1 MRRIMLTVAY
11 DGTNY
16 SGWQIQPNKETIEGV
31 LNRELSR
38 LLREEIKVVGASRTD
53 SGVHAEGA
61 VCVFDTESKIPGDK
75 FSYAINQTLP
85 EDIRIR
91 NSKEVDITFHP
102 RRVNSRKTYRYRIRH
117 DEFPNP
123 LDARY
128 AYHVYTKLDIE
139 AMRRACEFIKGKH
152 DFKSFCSVHTDVD
165 TTVRTVYDVHI
176 DVTPDKKLLQM
187 SGLMKSRGVSEST
200 ATEGFS
206 DAKDLTEGL
215 RVSTIDADVNSA
227 NASVTGSDINSARTS
242 VTGPD
247 MNRARSSVKIQPEI
261 IDIYVTGNGFLY
273 NMVRIIAGTL
283 IEVGQGKIKP
293 EEIPAIIEACDR
305 EKAGPTAPAK
315 GLTLIGYKM
324 M

>member
-1 MRRIMLTVAY
+1 MLTVAF

-38 LLREEIKVVGASRTD
+38 LLNEEIKVIGASRTD

-61 VCVFDTESKIPGDK
+61 VCVFDTESRIPGEK

-85 EDIRIR
+85 DDIRIR
-91 NSKEVDITFHP
+91 SSKEVDINFHP
-102 RRVNSRKTYRYRIRH
+102 RKVNSRKTYRYRIRH

-128 AYHVYTKLDIE
+128 AYHVYTKLDID
-139 AMRRACEFIKGKH
+139 AMNEACEYIKGKH
-152 DFKSFCSVHTDVD
+152 DFKAFCSAHTDVD

-187 SGLMKSRGVSEST
+187 SGLMRTRGV
-200 ATEGFS
+200 EGTS
-206 DAKDLTEGL
+206 SKKEDRADTCPCGAGSGASSGAKI
-215 RVSTIDADVNSA
+215 R
-227 NASVTGSDINSARTS
+227 
-242 VTGPD
+242 
-247 MNRARSSVKIQPEI
+247 PEI

-293 EEIPAIIEACDR
+293 EDIPAIIESCDR

-315 GLTLIGYKM
+315 GLTLVGYKI
-324 M
+324 

>member
-1 MRRIMLTVAY
+1 MRRIMLTVAF

-38 LLREEIKVVGASRTD
+38 LLNEEIKVVGASRTD

-128 AYHVYTKLDIE
+128 TYHVYTKLDIE

-187 SGLMKSRGVSEST
+187 SGLMKSAGESG
-200 ATEGFS
+200 AMRSGGE
-206 DAKDLTEGL
+206 
-215 RVSTIDADVNSA
+215 SA
-227 NASVTGSDINSARTS
+227 AGRIR
-242 VTGPD
+242 
-247 MNRARSSVKIQPEI
+247 PEI

-324 M
+324 MREPDVK

>member
-1 MRRIMLTVAY
+1 MRRIMLTVAF

-38 LLREEIKVVGASRTD
+38 LLNEEIKVVGASRTD

-61 VCVFDTESKIPGDK
+61 VCVFDTESKIPSDK

-128 AYHVYTKLDIE
+128 SYHVYTKLDIE

-187 SGLMKSRGVSEST
+187 SGLMKSAGESG
-200 ATEGFS
+200 AMRSGGE
-206 DAKDLTEGL
+206 
-215 RVSTIDADVNSA
+215 SA
-227 NASVTGSDINSARTS
+227 AGRIR
-242 VTGPD
+242 
-247 MNRARSSVKIQPEI
+247 PEI

-315 GLTLIGYKM
+315 GLTLIGYRM

>member
-1 MRRIMLTVAY
+1 MLTVAF

-38 LLREEIKVVGASRTD
+38 LLNEEIKVIGASRTD

-61 VCVFDTESKIPGDK
+61 VCVFDTESRIPGEK

-85 EDIRIR
+85 EDIRVR
-91 NSKEVDITFHP
+91 ASKEVDLEFHP
-102 RRVNSRKTYRYRIRH
+102 RKVNSRKTYRYRIRH

-123 LDARY
+123 LDSRY
-128 AYHVYTKLDIE
+128 SYHVYTKLNIE
-139 AMRRACEFIKGKH
+139 AMQKACEYIKGKH

-187 SGLMKSRGVSEST
+187 SGLMKTAGRAENRPDTCPCGASE
-200 ATEGFS
+200 E
-206 DAKDLTEGL
+206 
-215 RVSTIDADVNSA
+215 NQ
-227 NASVTGSDINSARTS
+227 ASCGT
-242 VTGPD
+242 
-247 MNRARSSVKIQPEI
+247 KIRPET

-293 EEIPAIIEACDR
+293 EEIPAILEAKDR

-315 GLTLIGYKM
+315 GLTLMGYRM
-324 M
+324 S

>member
-1 MRRIMLTVAY
+1 MLTVAY

-38 LLREEIKVVGASRTD
+38 LLNEEIKVVGASRTD

-128 AYHVYTKLDIE
+128 SYHVYTKLDIE

-187 SGLMKSRGVSEST
+187 SGLMKSAGESG
-200 ATEGFS
+200 AMRSGGE
-206 DAKDLTEGL
+206 
-215 RVSTIDADVNSA
+215 SA
-227 NASVTGSDINSARTS
+227 AGGIR
-242 VTGPD
+242 
-247 MNRARSSVKIQPEI
+247 PEI
-261 IDIYVTGNGFLY
+261 IDIYVTGKGFLY

-315 GLTLIGYKM
+315 GLTLIGYRM

>member
-1 MRRIMLTVAY
+1 MRRIMLTVAF

-38 LLREEIKVVGASRTD
+38 LLNEEIKVVGASRTD

-75 FSYAINQTLP
+75 FSYAINQKLP

-128 AYHVYTKLDIE
+128 SYHVYTKLDIE

-187 SGLMKSRGVSEST
+187 SGLMKSAGESGAMRSGGVS
-200 ATEGFS
+200 AAG
-206 DAKDLTEGL
+206 
-215 RVSTIDADVNSA
+215 RI
-227 NASVTGSDINSARTS
+227 R
-242 VTGPD
+242 
-247 MNRARSSVKIQPEI
+247 PEI

-315 GLTLIGYKM
+315 GLTLIGYRM

>member
-1 MRRIMLTVAY
+1 MRRIMLTVAF

-38 LLREEIKVVGASRTD
+38 LLNEEIKVIGASRTD

-75 FSYAINQTLP
+75 FSYAINQKLP

-91 NSKEVDITFHP
+91 KSKEVDITFHP

-128 AYHVYTKLDIE
+128 SYHVYTKLDIE

-187 SGLMKSRGVSEST
+187 SGLMKSAGESGAMRSGGEST
-200 ATEGFS
+200 AG
-206 DAKDLTEGL
+206 
-215 RVSTIDADVNSA
+215 RI
-227 NASVTGSDINSARTS
+227 R
-242 VTGPD
+242 
-247 MNRARSSVKIQPEI
+247 PEI

-315 GLTLIGYKM
+315 GLTLIGYRM

>member
-1 MRRIMLTVAY
+1 MRRIMLTVAF

-38 LLREEIKVVGASRTD
+38 LLNEEIKVVGASRTD

-75 FSYAINQTLP
+75 FSYAINQKLP

-128 AYHVYTKLDIE
+128 TYHVYTKLDIE

-187 SGLMKSRGVSEST
+187 SGLMKSAGESG
-200 ATEGFS
+200 AMRSGGE
-206 DAKDLTEGL
+206 
-215 RVSTIDADVNSA
+215 SA
-227 NASVTGSDINSARTS
+227 AGRIR
-242 VTGPD
+242 
-247 MNRARSSVKIQPEI
+247 PEI

-283 IEVGQGKIKP
+283 IKVGHGKIKP

-315 GLTLIGYKM
+315 GLTLIGYRM

>member
-1 MRRIMLTVAY
+1 MLTVAF

-38 LLREEIKVVGASRTD
+38 LLNEEIKVVGASRTD

-128 AYHVYTKLDIE
+128 SYHVYTKLDIE
-139 AMRRACEFIKGKH
+139 AMRKACEFIKGKH

-187 SGLMKSRGVSEST
+187 SGLMKSAGESG
-200 ATEGFS
+200 AMRSGGE
-206 DAKDLTEGL
+206 
-215 RVSTIDADVNSA
+215 SA
-227 NASVTGSDINSARTS
+227 AGRIR
-242 VTGPD
+242 
-247 MNRARSSVKIQPEI
+247 PEI

-324 M
+324 MREPDVK

>member
-1 MRRIMLTVAY
+1 MRRIMLTVAF

-38 LLREEIKVVGASRTD
+38 LLNEEIKVVGASRTD

-75 FSYAINQTLP
+75 FSYAINQKLP

-128 AYHVYTKLDIE
+128 SYHVYTKLDIE

-165 TTVRTVYDVHI
+165 TTIRTVYDVHI

-187 SGLMKSRGVSEST
+187 SGLMKSAGESG
-200 ATEGFS
+200 AMRSGGE
-206 DAKDLTEGL
+206 
-215 RVSTIDADVNSA
+215 SA
-227 NASVTGSDINSARTS
+227 AGRIR
-242 VTGPD
+242 
-247 MNRARSSVKIQPEI
+247 PEI

-315 GLTLIGYKM
+315 GLTLIGYRM

>member
-1 MRRIMLTVAY
+1 MRRIMLTVAF

-38 LLREEIKVVGASRTD
+38 LLNEEIKVVGASRTD

-75 FSYAINQTLP
+75 FSYAINQKLP

-128 AYHVYTKLDIE
+128 SYHVYTKLDIE

-176 DVTPDKKLLQM
+176 DVTPDKRLLQM
-187 SGLMKSRGVSEST
+187 SGLMKSAGESG
-200 ATEGFS
+200 AMRSGGE
-206 DAKDLTEGL
+206 
-215 RVSTIDADVNSA
+215 SA
-227 NASVTGSDINSARTS
+227 AGRIR
-242 VTGPD
+242 
-247 MNRARSSVKIQPEI
+247 PEI

-293 EEIPAIIEACDR
+293 EEIPVIIEACDR

-315 GLTLIGYKM
+315 GLTLIGYRM

>member
-1 MRRIMLTVAY
+1 MRRIMLTVAF

-38 LLREEIKVVGASRTD
+38 LLNEEIKVVGASRTD

-75 FSYAINQTLP
+75 FSYAINQKLP

-128 AYHVYTKLDIE
+128 SYHVYTKLDIE

-187 SGLMKSRGVSEST
+187 SGLMKSAGERGTMRSGGES
-200 ATEGFS
+200 AAG
-206 DAKDLTEGL
+206 
-215 RVSTIDADVNSA
+215 RI
-227 NASVTGSDINSARTS
+227 R
-242 VTGPD
+242 
-247 MNRARSSVKIQPEI
+247 PEI

-315 GLTLIGYKM
+315 GLTLIGYRM

>member
-1 MRRIMLTVAY
+1 MDDMRRIMLTVAF

-16 SGWQIQPNKETIEGV
+16 AGWQVQPNKETIEGV

-38 LLREEIKVVGASRTD
+38 LLCEEIKVIGASRTD

-61 VCVFDTESKIPGDK
+61 VCVFDTESRIPGEK

-85 EDIRIR
+85 EDIRVR
-91 NSKEVDITFHP
+91 NSKEVELTFHP

-123 LDARY
+123 IDARY
-128 AYHVYTKLDIE
+128 SYHVYTKLDID
-139 AMRRACEFIKGKH
+139 AMDRACEFIKGKH
-152 DFKSFCSVHTDVD
+152 DFKAFCSTHTDVE
-165 TTVRTVYDVHI
+165 TTERTVYDVHI

-187 SGLMKSRGVSEST
+187 SGLMQGRGVD
-200 ATEGFS
+200 GMI
-206 DAKDLTEGL
+206 K
-215 RVSTIDADVNSA
+215 
-227 NASVTGSDINSARTS
+227 NASSGE
-242 VTGPD
+242 
-247 MNRARSSVKIQPEI
+247 KIRPEI

-293 EEIPAIIEACDR
+293 EEIKDILESCDR

-315 GLTLIGYKM
+315 GLTLMGYKM
-324 M
+324 S

>member
-1 MRRIMLTVAY
+1 MRRIMLTVAF

-38 LLREEIKVVGASRTD
+38 LLNEEIKVVGASRTD

-75 FSYAINQTLP
+75 FSYAINQKLP

-91 NSKEVDITFHP
+91 KSKEVDITFHP

-128 AYHVYTKLDIE
+128 SYHVYTKLDIE
-139 AMRRACEFIKGKH
+139 AMRKACEFIKGKH

-187 SGLMKSRGVSEST
+187 SGLMKSAGESGT
-200 ATEGFS
+200 MRSGGE
-206 DAKDLTEGL
+206 
-215 RVSTIDADVNSA
+215 SA
-227 NASVTGSDINSARTS
+227 AGRIR
-242 VTGPD
+242 
-247 MNRARSSVKIQPEI
+247 PEI

-315 GLTLIGYKM
+315 GLTLIGYRM

>member
-1 MRRIMLTVAY
+1 MRRIMLTVAF

-38 LLREEIKVVGASRTD
+38 LLNEEIKVVGASRTD

-75 FSYAINQTLP
+75 FSYAINQKLP

-128 AYHVYTKLDIE
+128 SYHVYTKLDIE

-176 DVTPDKKLLQM
+176 DVTPDKRLLQM
-187 SGLMKSRGVSEST
+187 SGLMKSSGESG
-200 ATEGFS
+200 AMRSGGE
-206 DAKDLTEGL
+206 
-215 RVSTIDADVNSA
+215 SA
-227 NASVTGSDINSARTS
+227 AGRIR
-242 VTGPD
+242 
-247 MNRARSSVKIQPEI
+247 PEI

-315 GLTLIGYKM
+315 GLTLIGYRM

>member
-1 MRRIMLTVAY
+1 MRRIMLTVAF

-38 LLREEIKVVGASRTD
+38 LLNEEIKVVGASRTD

-75 FSYAINQTLP
+75 FSYAINQKLP

-102 RRVNSRKTYRYRIRH
+102 RRDNSRKTYRYRIRH

-128 AYHVYTKLDIE
+128 SYHVYTKLDIE

-187 SGLMKSRGVSEST
+187 SGLMKSAGENGAMRSGGES
-200 ATEGFS
+200 AAG
-206 DAKDLTEGL
+206 
-215 RVSTIDADVNSA
+215 RI
-227 NASVTGSDINSARTS
+227 R
-242 VTGPD
+242 
-247 MNRARSSVKIQPEI
+247 PEI

-315 GLTLIGYKM
+315 GLTLIGYRM

>member
-1 MRRIMLTVAY
+1 MRRIMLTVAF

-38 LLREEIKVVGASRTD
+38 LLNEEIKVVGASRTD

-75 FSYAINQTLP
+75 FSYAINQKLP

-128 AYHVYTKLDIE
+128 SYHVYTKLDIE
-139 AMRRACEFIKGKH
+139 AMRKACEFIKGKH

-187 SGLMKSRGVSEST
+187 SGLMKSAGESGT
-200 ATEGFS
+200 MRSGGE
-206 DAKDLTEGL
+206 
-215 RVSTIDADVNSA
+215 SA
-227 NASVTGSDINSARTS
+227 AGRIR
-242 VTGPD
+242 
-247 MNRARSSVKIQPEI
+247 PEI

-315 GLTLIGYKM
+315 GLTLIGYRM

>member
-1 MRRIMLTVAY
+1 MLTVAF

-38 LLREEIKVVGASRTD
+38 LLNEEIKVIGASRTD

-75 FSYAINQTLP
+75 FSYAINQKLP

-128 AYHVYTKLDIE
+128 SYHVYTKLDIE

-187 SGLMKSRGVSEST
+187 SGLMKSAGESG
-200 ATEGFS
+200 AMRSGGE
-206 DAKDLTEGL
+206 
-215 RVSTIDADVNSA
+215 SA
-227 NASVTGSDINSARTS
+227 AGRIR
-242 VTGPD
+242 
-247 MNRARSSVKIQPEI
+247 PEI

-305 EKAGPTAPAK
+305 EKAGPTAPSK
-315 GLTLIGYKM
+315 GLTLIGYRM

>member
-1 MRRIMLTVAY
+1 MLTVAF

-38 LLREEIKVVGASRTD
+38 LLNEEIKVVGASRTD

-75 FSYAINQTLP
+75 FSYAINQKLP

-128 AYHVYTKLDIE
+128 TYHVYTKLDIE

-165 TTVRTVYDVHI
+165 TTVRIVYDVHI

-187 SGLMKSRGVSEST
+187 SGLMKSAGESG
-200 ATEGFS
+200 AMRSGGE
-206 DAKDLTEGL
+206 
-215 RVSTIDADVNSA
+215 SA
-227 NASVTGSDINSARTS
+227 AGRIR
-242 VTGPD
+242 
-247 MNRARSSVKIQPEI
+247 PEI

-283 IEVGQGKIKP
+283 IEVGHGKIKP

-324 M
+324 MREPDVK

>member
-1 MRRIMLTVAY
+1 MRRIMLTVAF

-38 LLREEIKVVGASRTD
+38 LLNEEIKVIGASRTD

-75 FSYAINQTLP
+75 FSYAINQKLP
-85 EDIRIR
+85 EDVRIR
-91 NSKEVDITFHP
+91 SSKEVDITFHP

-128 AYHVYTKLDIE
+128 SYHVYTKLDIE

-187 SGLMKSRGVSEST
+187 SGLMKSAGESG
-200 ATEGFS
+200 AMRSGGE
-206 DAKDLTEGL
+206 
-215 RVSTIDADVNSA
+215 SA
-227 NASVTGSDINSARTS
+227 AGRIR
-242 VTGPD
+242 
-247 MNRARSSVKIQPEI
+247 PEI

-315 GLTLIGYKM
+315 GLTLIGYRM

>member
-1 MRRIMLTVAY
+1 MRRIMLTVAF

-38 LLREEIKVVGASRTD
+38 LLNEEIKVVGASRTD

-61 VCVFDTESKIPGDK
+61 VCVFDTESKIPSDK
-75 FSYAINQTLP
+75 FSYAINQKLP
-85 EDIRIR
+85 EDIRVR

-128 AYHVYTKLDIE
+128 SYHVYTKLDIE

-187 SGLMKSRGVSEST
+187 SGLMKSAGESG
-200 ATEGFS
+200 AMRSGGE
-206 DAKDLTEGL
+206 
-215 RVSTIDADVNSA
+215 SA
-227 NASVTGSDINSARTS
+227 AGRIR
-242 VTGPD
+242 
-247 MNRARSSVKIQPEI
+247 PEI

-315 GLTLIGYKM
+315 GLTLIGYRM

>member
-1 MRRIMLTVAY
+1 MRRIMLTVAF

-38 LLREEIKVVGASRTD
+38 LLNEEIKVIGASRTD

-75 FSYAINQTLP
+75 FSYAINQKLP

-128 AYHVYTKLDIE
+128 SYHVYTKLDIE

-187 SGLMKSRGVSEST
+187 SGLMKSAGESGT
-200 ATEGFS
+200 MKSGGE
-206 DAKDLTEGL
+206 
-215 RVSTIDADVNSA
+215 SA
-227 NASVTGSDINSARTS
+227 AGRIR
-242 VTGPD
+242 
-247 MNRARSSVKIQPEI
+247 PEI

-315 GLTLIGYKM
+315 GLTLIGYRM

>member
-1 MRRIMLTVAY
+1 MRRIKLTVAF

-38 LLREEIKVVGASRTD
+38 LLNEEIKVIGASRTD

-61 VCVFDTESKIPGDK
+61 VCVFDTNSRIPGEK

-85 EDIRIR
+85 DDIRIR
-91 NSKEVDITFHP
+91 ASEEVDLDFHP

-117 DEFPNP
+117 DEFQNP
-123 LDARY
+123 MDSRY
-128 AYHVYTKLDIE
+128 SYHVYTKLDIV
-139 AMRRACEFIKGKH
+139 AMNKACEYIKGKH
-152 DFKSFCSVHTDVD
+152 DFKAFCSSHTDVE

-187 SGLMKSRGVSEST
+187 SGLMKTSGRAENRPDTCPAGVSGASS
-200 ATEGFS
+200 G
-206 DAKDLTEGL
+206 AKI
-215 RVSTIDADVNSA
+215 R
-227 NASVTGSDINSARTS
+227 
-242 VTGPD
+242 
-247 MNRARSSVKIQPEI
+247 PEI

-293 EEIPAIIEACDR
+293 EDIPGIIESLDR

-315 GLTLIGYKM
+315 GLTLMGYRM
-324 M
+324 S

>member
-1 MRRIMLTVAY
+1 MRRIMLTVAF

-38 LLREEIKVVGASRTD
+38 LLNEEIKVVGASRTD

-128 AYHVYTKLDIE
+128 SYHVYTKLDIE
-139 AMRRACEFIKGKH
+139 AMRKACEFIKGKH

-187 SGLMKSRGVSEST
+187 SGLMKSAGESG
-200 ATEGFS
+200 AMRSGGE
-206 DAKDLTEGL
+206 
-215 RVSTIDADVNSA
+215 SA
-227 NASVTGSDINSARTS
+227 AGRIR
-242 VTGPD
+242 
-247 MNRARSSVKIQPEI
+247 PEI

-273 NMVRIIAGTL
+273 NMVRIIAGKL

-315 GLTLIGYKM
+315 GLTLIGYRM

>member
-1 MRRIMLTVAY
+1 MLTVAF

-38 LLREEIKVVGASRTD
+38 LLNEEIKVVGASRTD

-75 FSYAINQTLP
+75 FSYAINQKLP

-128 AYHVYTKLDIE
+128 SYHVYTKLDIE

-187 SGLMKSRGVSEST
+187 SGLMKSAGESG
-200 ATEGFS
+200 AMRSGGE
-206 DAKDLTEGL
+206 
-215 RVSTIDADVNSA
+215 SA
-227 NASVTGSDINSARTS
+227 AGRIR
-242 VTGPD
+242 
-247 MNRARSSVKIQPEI
+247 PEI

-315 GLTLIGYKM
+315 GLTLIGYRM

>member
-1 MRRIMLTVAY
+1 MRRIMLTVAF

-38 LLREEIKVVGASRTD
+38 LLNEEIKVVGASRTD

-128 AYHVYTKLDIE
+128 SYHVYTKLDIE

-187 SGLMKSRGVSEST
+187 SGLMKSAGESG
-200 ATEGFS
+200 AMRSGGE
-206 DAKDLTEGL
+206 
-215 RVSTIDADVNSA
+215 SA
-227 NASVTGSDINSARTS
+227 AGRIR
-242 VTGPD
+242 
-247 MNRARSSVKIQPEI
+247 PEI

-315 GLTLIGYKM
+315 GLTLIGYRM

>member
-1 MRRIMLTVAY
+1 MRRIMLTVAF

-38 LLREEIKVVGASRTD
+38 LLNEEIKVVGASRTD

-75 FSYAINQTLP
+75 FSYAINQKLP

-128 AYHVYTKLDIE
+128 SYHVYTKLDIE
-139 AMRRACEFIKGKH
+139 AMRKACEFIKGKH

-187 SGLMKSRGVSEST
+187 SGLMKSAGERVAMRCGGES
-200 ATEGFS
+200 A
-206 DAKDLTEGL
+206 AV
-215 RVSTIDADVNSA
+215 RI
-227 NASVTGSDINSARTS
+227 R
-242 VTGPD
+242 
-247 MNRARSSVKIQPEI
+247 PET

-315 GLTLIGYKM
+315 GLTLIGYRM

>member
-1 MRRIMLTVAY
+1 MRRIMLTVAF

-38 LLREEIKVVGASRTD
+38 LLNEEIKVVGASRTD

-128 AYHVYTKLDIE
+128 SYHVYTKLDIE

-187 SGLMKSRGVSEST
+187 SGLMKSAGESG
-200 ATEGFS
+200 AMRSGGE
-206 DAKDLTEGL
+206 
-215 RVSTIDADVNSA
+215 SA
-227 NASVTGSDINSARTS
+227 AGRIR
-242 VTGPD
+242 
-247 MNRARSSVKIQPEI
+247 PEI
-261 IDIYVTGNGFLY
+261 IDIYVTGNRFLY

-315 GLTLIGYKM
+315 GLTLIGYRM

>member
-1 MRRIMLTVAY
+1 MRRIMLTVAF

-38 LLREEIKVVGASRTD
+38 LLNEEIKVVGASRTD

-75 FSYAINQTLP
+75 FSYAINQKLP

-91 NSKEVDITFHP
+91 NSNEVDITFHP

-128 AYHVYTKLDIE
+128 SYHVYTKLDIE

-187 SGLMKSRGVSEST
+187 SGLMKSAGESGT
-200 ATEGFS
+200 MRSGGE
-206 DAKDLTEGL
+206 
-215 RVSTIDADVNSA
+215 SA
-227 NASVTGSDINSARTS
+227 AGRIR
-242 VTGPD
+242 
-247 MNRARSSVKIQPEI
+247 PEI

-315 GLTLIGYKM
+315 GLTLIGYRM

>member
-1 MRRIMLTVAY
+1 MLTVAF

-38 LLREEIKVVGASRTD
+38 LLNEEIKVVGASRTD

-128 AYHVYTKLDIE
+128 SYHVYTKLDIE

-176 DVTPDKKLLQM
+176 DVTPDKMLLQM
-187 SGLMKSRGVSEST
+187 SGLMKSAGESG
-200 ATEGFS
+200 AMRSGGE
-206 DAKDLTEGL
+206 
-215 RVSTIDADVNSA
+215 SA
-227 NASVTGSDINSARTS
+227 AGRIR
-242 VTGPD
+242 
-247 MNRARSSVKIQPEI
+247 PEI

-315 GLTLIGYKM
+315 GLTLIGYRM

>member
-1 MRRIMLTVAY
+1 MLTVAF

-31 LNRELSR
+31 LNREISR
-38 LLREEIKVVGASRTD
+38 LLNEEIKVVGASRTD

-75 FSYAINQTLP
+75 FSYAINQKLP

-91 NSKEVDITFHP
+91 KSKEVDITFHP

-128 AYHVYTKLDIE
+128 SYHVYTKLDIE
-139 AMRRACEFIKGKH
+139 AMRKACEFIKGKH

-187 SGLMKSRGVSEST
+187 SGLMKSAGESGAMRGGGES
-200 ATEGFS
+200 AAG
-206 DAKDLTEGL
+206 
-215 RVSTIDADVNSA
+215 RI
-227 NASVTGSDINSARTS
+227 R
-242 VTGPD
+242 
-247 MNRARSSVKIQPEI
+247 PEI

-315 GLTLIGYKM
+315 GLTLIGYRM